1 MQKFIKAASIAFVAL
16 WFMSGCEKNTHQD
29 NTSSKG
35 YETKIFLSDPSE
47 IFLSETPLDAL
58 PTWRLYKNLKP
69 TLLLFSDRPAFAAVP
84 QELITRAQKL
94 VESASPQQLLDSTP
108 FANFDPIFLPDMAIR
123 SAILSEYFSQIV
135 WIAPLPDGPPTE
147 LSLALMR
154 NHMEE
159 QGLLNQ
165 KEIADLKQTQF
176 GFKGRI
182 GDLPLSIMFT
192 PTLSIDETC
201 RYVIHFDMS
210 FFVANYKNEVK
221 TPIYNSIHDF
231 FIQLRS
237 LNISNYATTLSRS
250 NLGNGI
256 PLRFRGIGA
265 DIARMIKEP
274 LILDSEIPR
283 SWKIK
288 SQIFYLENFFQPEE
302 IYQLA
307 TELTRIDPKDP
318 SSHYELYRAKRL
330 NKLPYN
336 GALES
341 AIENDSIYAT
351 EFLILAE
358 NAKDP
363 EQTVN
368 FLLNASKHLPSDPV
382 IQLRLAHAL
391 IDANDHEKAKKL
403 INSLKRMKWS
413 HIYFPEVISSLEKL
427 QVL

>member
-1 MQKFIKAASIAFVAL
+1 
-16 WFMSGCEKNTHQD
+16 
-29 NTSSKG
+29 
-35 YETKIFLSDPSE
+35 
-47 IFLSETPLDAL
+47 
-58 PTWRLYKNLKP
+58 
-69 TLLLFSDRPAFAAVP
+69 
-84 QELITRAQKL
+84 
-94 VESASPQQLLDSTP
+94 
-108 FANFDPIFLPDMAIR
+108 
-123 SAILSEYFSQIV
+123 
-135 WIAPLPDGPPTE
+135 
-147 LSLALMR
+147 
-154 NHMEE
+154 
-159 QGLLNQ
+159 
-165 KEIADLKQTQF
+165 
-176 GFKGRI
+176 
-182 GDLPLSIMFT
+182 
-192 PTLSIDETC
+192 
-201 RYVIHFDMS
+201 
-210 FFVANYKNEVK
+210 
-221 TPIYNSIHDF
+221 
-231 FIQLRS
+231 
-237 LNISNYATTLSRS
+237 
-250 NLGNGI
+250 
-256 PLRFRGIGA
+256 
-265 DIARMIKEP
+265 MIKEP

-427 QVL
+427 QDL